1 MRHRSATT
9 VSALLIAVIWL
20 ASIARADER
29 PPVGSGDPVNGKR
42 IFIVYGCYAC
52 HGTTG
57 AGGGIAG
64 PKLAPG
70 PLPFEA
76 ARAKL
81 RSSAGR
87 MPAYSA
93 AVLKDSEIAD
103 MVAYLQSIPGGKTA
117 AEIPL
122 LNR

>member
-1 MRHRSATT
+1 VGRLNSALA
-9 VSALLIAVIWL
+9 SALLIAAMCVS
-20 ASIARADER
+20 SIARADEK
-29 PPVGSGDPVNGKR
+29 PPVAGGDPVNGKR
-42 IFIVYGCYAC
+42 IFVVYGCYAC

-64 PKLAPG
+64 PKIAPG
-70 PLPFEA
+70 PLPLEA
-76 ARAKL
+76 TRAKL

-93 AVLKDSEIAD
+93 ALLKDSEIAD
-103 MVAYLQSIPGGKTA
+103 IVAYLQGIPSGKATK
-117 AEIPL
+117 EIPL